1 MGNVTQENLVTIITN
16 DNWHQSLF
24 KPTYAA
30 HKVPHPCGFS
40 CLPWAG
46 NLALAGSS
54 GWLPGPVLAAY
65 GYRLLR
71 LKTY

>member
-1 MGNVTQENLVTIITN
+1 MCNVTPENPVTVITN
-16 DNWHQSLF
+16 DNGHQSLF
-24 KPTYAA
+24 KPVHAA
-30 HKVPHPCGFS
+30 HKAPCPHRFF
-40 CLPWAG
+40 CLPCAG

-65 GYRLLR
+65 GYRLLL

>member
-1 MGNVTQENLVTIITN
+1 MGKNPITIITN

-24 KPTYAA
+24 KPVHAA
-30 HKVPHPCGFS
+30 HKAPYPHGSS

-46 NLALAGSS
+46 NLALAGCS
-54 GWLPGPVLAAY
+54 GWLLGPVLAAY
-65 GYRLLR
+65 GYILLL